1 MGTNFYIVPKK
12 NPEVYNSLIKL
23 QERYNE
29 KLQEIV
35 EKYKQEVKDTLK
47 VLSKNKDIN
56 GIINYDNQDTFLD
69 NMTMPYLW
77 NY

>member
-35 EKYKQEVKDTLK
+35 ENI
-47 VLSKNKDIN
+47 NKK
-56 GIINYDNQDTFLD
+56 
-69 NMTMPYLW
+69 
-77 NY
+77 